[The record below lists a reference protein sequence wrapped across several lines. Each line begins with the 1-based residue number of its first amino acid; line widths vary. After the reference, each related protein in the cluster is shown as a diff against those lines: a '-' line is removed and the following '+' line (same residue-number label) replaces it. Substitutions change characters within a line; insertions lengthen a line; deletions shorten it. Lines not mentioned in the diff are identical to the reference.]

1 MANTKPD
8 TSQDVGPG
16 TGPNT
21 GPDVGPSPFLLEI
34 KTWAL
39 THLNS
44 VMALLRWV
52 KPILVIKNFAVVTR
66 FDDVQEVLARDD
78 VFHVTYQAKME
89 KVTTGENFFLGM
101 QNSPQYTRDVSLMRL
116 AMRREDVPRIA
127 AFVEQTA
134 ERLMAGIIAGA
145 GNAASIQVD
154 IVPMLTKPV
163 PTMLV
168 GEYFGT
174 PAWNRV
180 ELAEAASAMF
190 AYLFYPDDPE
200 NEKIALTGAAH
211 TRAWLDQTIAG
222 RRQSGV
228 EIDDALGRCLKM
240 QQTGMPGCD
249 DVAIRNNFIGLLIG
263 LIPTTSK
270 CAVLCL
276 DYLLSNPALLAA
288 AQEAARANDDVLI
301 NQYVLESLRFNSF
314 GPGLQRVCA
323 KDYELAAGTW
333 RATKI
338 KAGTRV
344 FVAMQSAMLDGRKLP
359 APGEFR
365 LDRPAWS
372 YMHYGY
378 GLHTCFGQYIN
389 AVQIARIVKV
399 VLKRKNLRRAA
410 GPHGKMQIEG
420 AFPAHMT
427 VEFDPD

>member
-1 MANTKPD
+1 MANTNPD
-8 TSQDVGPG
+8 TGL
-16 TGPNT
+16 N
-21 GPDVGPSPFLLEI
+21 VGPSPFLLKI
-34 KTWAL
+34 KDWAL
-39 THLNS
+39 THPTL
-44 VMALLRWV
+44 VMAVLRCL

-66 FDDVQEVLARDD
+66 FDDVQEVMARDD

-101 QNSPQYTRDVSLMRL
+101 QNSPQYSRDVSLMRL

-127 AFVEQTA
+127 TFVEQTA
-134 ERLMAGIIAGA
+134 ERLLAGMVAAGGAGA
-145 GNAASIQVD
+145 GAAAGAAATIRVD
-154 IVPMLTKPV
+154 IVPALTKPV
-163 PTMLV
+163 PTFLV

-174 PAWNRV
+174 PGWNRGQFT
-180 ELAEAASAMF
+180 EAAAAMF
-190 AYLFYPDDPE
+190 AYLFYPDDPL
-200 NEKIALTGAAH
+200 NEKIALAGAAR
-211 TRAWLDQTIAG
+211 TRAYLDQAITL
-222 RRQSGV
+222 RRESGAD
-228 EIDDALGRCLKM
+228 IDDALGRCLKM

-249 DVAIRNNFIGLLIG
+249 DVAIRNNFIGMLIG

-276 DYLLSNPALLAA
+276 DYLLSHPALLAG
-288 AQEAARANDDVLI
+288 AQEAARADDDDLI

-314 GPGLQRVCA
+314 GPGLQRLCA
-323 KDYELAAGTW
+323 KDYTVAAGTW
-333 RATKI
+333 RATTI
-338 KAGTRV
+338 KAGTKV
-344 FVAMQSAMLDGRKLP
+344 FVTLQSAMLDGRKLP
-359 APGEFR
+359 DPNEFR

-410 GPHGKMQIEG
+410 GPEGQMQVDG